1 MATMRSAVVLGL
13 VAASSALAP
22 GAHRNTLAFAGPAL
36 PLVQSHI
43 LSSQRLPA
51 LRQPRAASLKVT
63 TVSLHKQF
71 HGKMEPGHRVP
82 RCTMSSRVFMCG
94 PCVAGLLLA
103 RGFFV
108 FDLGCLQ
115 MVDAVLVQG
124 ALAAAAGLGVAV
136 GGIYFIETKAAK
148 ENLTDKQ
155 YNEFAMDGSDA
166 ENKFSGSDQTLDDL
180 INAMEVAQVNPE
192 QLIHSFVY
200 FGFCGQFIIYSCPT
214 NSIYECM

>member
-1 MATMRSAVVLGL
+1 MRSAVVLGL

-36 PLVQSHI
+36 PLVQSHV
-43 LSSQRLPA
+43 LSSQRSPA
-51 LRQPRAASLKVT
+51 LRQPRAASLK
-63 TVSLHKQF
+63 
-71 HGKMEPGHRVP
+71 
-82 RCTMSSRVFMCG
+82 
-94 PCVAGLLLA
+94 
-103 RGFFV
+103 
-108 FDLGCLQ
+108 
-115 MVDAVLVQG
+115 MVDAVLLQG

-180 INAMEVAQVNPE
+180 INAMEVAQDPDAKAKADAAKAAAPAKPKE
-192 QLIHSFVY
+192 AEDD
-200 FGFCGQFIIYSCPT
+200 GW
-214 NSIYECM
+214 